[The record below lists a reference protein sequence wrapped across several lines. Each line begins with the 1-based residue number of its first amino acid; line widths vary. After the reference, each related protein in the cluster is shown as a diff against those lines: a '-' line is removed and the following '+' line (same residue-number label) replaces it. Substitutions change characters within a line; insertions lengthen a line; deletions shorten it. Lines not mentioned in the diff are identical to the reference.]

1 MPANA
6 NYQPPAGATLND
18 VGFWIMPNGDLA
30 PGQVT
35 PGMTGSRGGVQFDP
49 TRNLSYTVNPNGSRN
64 WISPV
69 AFDPNTP
76 TDSPSFFHHG
86 STWNTQTGQMANP
99 FDWGSLVTLGAG
111 AGLAAPFVVPALAGL
126 GGGAGGGLVGSGEVG
141 LSTGGAASGV
151 TGVGATVGGA
161 LPAAAGTAAGTAAGV
176 LPATQWGGIA
186 PGLSNAG
193 IVGPASG
200 TGINAIGGGGSS
212 LIGTLANNRL
222 IGQGASLALGAIG
235 GGIPDQASNTST
247 TTRPLDPAFS
257 PLQNQLIQMIMGRL
271 QSGDSLPAGY
281 EGTGIKN
288 INSTY
293 DAADL
298 SRNADLTRRGLASS
312 PIAGASDA
320 GFQSRRAGTI
330 ADFRSSL
337 PLVSR
342 DLQTQDLGLAAN
354 LLNFGRNSTTTT
366 GTQQQGGGTAGVLEN
381 LAGIL
386 AMYYG
391 SR

>member
-1 MPANA
+1 MPNVPQGIQYEADGR
-6 NYQPPAGATLND
+6 PFL
-18 VGFWIMPNGDLA
+18 FMPNGSKNYISPAAFNPNARGPDSASYLH
-30 PGQVT
+30 
-35 PGMTGSRGGVQFDP
+35 TGSQ
-49 TRNLSYTVNPNGSRN
+49 
-64 WISPV
+64 
-69 AFDPNTP
+69 
-76 TDSPSFFHHG
+76 
-86 STWNTQTGQMANP
+86 WNQETGQWENP
-99 FDWGSLVTLGAG
+99 VNWSNLLSTGIGG
-111 AGLAAPFVVPALAGL
+111 MIAAPFVVPALAGI
-126 GGGAGGGLVGSGEVG
+126 GGGTTATSGFVGPTLAQAGG
-141 LSTGGAASGV
+141 TAAGV
-151 TGVGATVGGA
+151 S
-161 LPAAAGTAAGTAAGV
+161 AGTAAGTAAGV
-176 LPATQWGGIA
+176 LPATTIGAGYAPALGGTSSLA
-186 PGLSNAG
+186 A
-193 IVGPASG
+193 
-200 TGINAIGGGGSS
+200 GGGGSLLS
-212 LIGTLANNRL
+212 TLASNRL
-222 IGQGASLALGAIG
+222 VGQGASLALGAIG

-288 INSTY
+288 INSTF

-330 ADFRSSL
+330 ADFRSNL

-366 GTQQQGGGTAGVLEN
+366 GTQQQGGGTAGTLEN